1 MNINIV
7 SYNKHK
13 KEENLLELYSKLEY
27 DKTKIKN
34 IMGQNIQ
41 KQHYFVIT
49 GVIFMIMMLFS
60 IIFIITTVLIKQ
72 QNHTQYK
79 NNFKHDLLKS
89 SYSKFNLYK

>member
-7 SYNKHK
+7 SSDKHK
-13 KEENLLELYSKLEY
+13 KEENLLELYSNFENNKSQ
-27 DKTKIKN
+27 IKN

-49 GVIFMIMMLFS
+49 GVIFMIMMIFS
-60 IIFIITTVLIKQ
+60 IIFIITAVLIKQ

-79 NNFKHDLLKS
+79 NNLKHDLLKS
-89 SYSKFNLYK
+89 SYRKFNL

>member
-7 SYNKHK
+7 LINKHK

-49 GVIFMIMMLFS
+49 SIIFMIIMIFF
-60 IIFIITTVLIKQ
+60 IIFIIINITVSIKQ
-72 QNHTQYK
+72 KNHK

-89 SYSKFNLYK
+89 LIYKK